1 MRLKKGEDN
10 IRAYENIGV
19 TIIIVLFAFYFDRI
33 ESAQYEQLSVAKST
47 KNLKKVDK
55 NLLAKLHEKEIEIA
69 KIKNELAK
77 VEIEKVNIQSK
88 DQEQKLKLE
97 SLQRLSI
104 EEGEKVEELELSIKR
119 RADTIKNYTLQV

>member
-1 MRLKKGEDN
+1 MKKGEDN

-47 KNLKKVDK
+47 KSLKKVDK
-55 NLLAKLHEKEIEIA
+55 YLLAKLHEKESEIT
-69 KIKNELAK
+69 KIKNELAR

-88 DQEQKLKLE
+88 DQEQKVKLE

-104 EEGEKVEELELSIKR
+104 EEGEKVEEL
-119 RADTIKNYTLQV
+119 